1 MCYFLGQDK
10 SSLYIGIQI
19 VLRQDKNPV
28 FWGLGQGQLPGDAST
43 YGLAMDS
50 TVSYSPHSGSG
61 RVRIT
66 FLEADPDSNVLMQK
80 TVFL

>member
-1 MCYFLGQDK
+1 
-10 SSLYIGIQI
+10 
-19 VLRQDKNPV
+19 
-28 FWGLGQGQLPGDAST
+28 
-43 YGLAMDS
+43 MDS

-80 TVFL
+80 TCFFLLIEGLVNTIEKKIVKTEDTKKIRTA